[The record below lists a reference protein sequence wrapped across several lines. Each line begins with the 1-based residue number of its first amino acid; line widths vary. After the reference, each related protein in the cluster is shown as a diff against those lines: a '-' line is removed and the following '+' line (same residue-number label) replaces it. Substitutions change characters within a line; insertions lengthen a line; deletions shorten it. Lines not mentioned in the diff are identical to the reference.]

1 MRERFPGMPILVG
14 GAHPTAAW
22 ESVLRETAADL
33 CVVGEGEAAF
43 CDVVAHYAGC
53 GKPLDEIPGLAFR
66 RDGAP
71 FRTARRPP
79 IPNLDSIP
87 FPAWDLVDFAK
98 YKGMH
103 LKCAEPQTYIAV
115 SRGCPFDRWFCSHP
129 IWKESKPWVRLRR
142 PWSIAQEVEQL
153 YRRGIREVYLS
164 ADEFNVNCEWPV
176 AVARELKKM
185 NVWMVHIG
193 VER

>member
-1 MRERFPGMPILVG
+1 
-14 GAHPTAAW
+14 
-22 ESVLRETAADL
+22 
-33 CVVGEGEAAF
+33 
-43 CDVVAHYAGC
+43 
-53 GKPLDEIPGLAFR
+53 
-66 RDGAP
+66 
-71 FRTARRPP
+71 
-79 IPNLDSIP
+79 
-87 FPAWDLVDFAK
+87 VDFAK

-115 SRGCPFDRWFCSHP
+115 SRGCPFDCWFCSNP
-129 IWKESKPWVRLRR
+129 IWKESKPWVRLRGPR
-142 PWSIAQEVEQL
+142 SIAQEVEQL